1 MTMVM
6 ASESCPRG
14 RLAVMTATY
23 APTLGADEMED
34 ILGRLANGNDRF
46 GVAFPGESEQRQPVH
61 TVYGGAQLFKSSS
74 TGRIGALALTA
85 LERYAPDGATLA
97 DALQWTGRQR
107 ELADTIHARVID
119 KLTREAVED
128 FRIDFEDG
136 YGNRLDEEED
146 AEAVRTAH
154 EVAAGMRDGTLPPF
168 IGIRIKPFTAE
179 LHRRGL
185 RTLDLFVTA
194 LVEQTGGALPDGFV
208 ITLPKVTIAEHSEAA
223 DHAIGALEAKLGLAE
238 GSIPLELMVE
248 TPQAIFDVD
257 GRIALP
263 TLVAAAGSRCRGVHF
278 GTYDYTALAG
288 VTAALQAMD
297 HPACSFA
304 RHVMQVSMA
313 QRGYQLSDGATNIMP
328 VGPHRDADL
337 TQEQLDENRD
347 VVWSAWRTAHHH
359 MRQSLER
366 AFYQGWD
373 LHPAQLPIRYA
384 TVFGFFLEGLDAATD
399 RLSSFIDKAGQAT
412 LLGDVFDDAATGQG
426 LLNSFLRAL
435 NSGAITEAEATATG
449 ITLEEFRGR
458 SFTRIVESRRR

>member
-1 MTMVM
+1 MD
-6 ASESCPRG
+6 
-14 RLAVMTATY
+14 ATHT
-23 APTLGADEMED
+23 PTLGTDELD
-34 ILGRLANGNDRF
+34 GILKRLRDGNARF
-46 GVAFPGESEQRQPVH
+46 AAAFPGESEQRQPVH
-61 TVYGGAQLFKSSS
+61 TVYGGAQLFKSAS
-74 TGRIGALALTA
+74 TQRMGELAIAALA
-85 LERYAPDGATLA
+85 RYAHDGATLA
-97 DALQWTGRQR
+97 EALEWTGRAR
-107 ELADTIHARVID
+107 ELADVVHERVVE
-119 KLTREAVED
+119 KLKREPVED

-136 YGNRLDEEED
+136 YGNRPDAEED
-146 AEAVRTAH
+146 AEAVRTAR
-154 EVAAGMRDGTLPPF
+154 EVAIGMREGTLPPF

-179 LHRRGL
+179 LHARGL
-185 RTLDLFVTA
+185 RTLDLFVTE
-194 LVEQTGGALPDGFV
+194 LVEQTGGTFPDGFV
-208 ITLPKVTIAEHSEAA
+208 ITLPKVTIPEQSEAA
-223 DHAIGALEAKLGLAE
+223 DHAIGALESKLGLAE
-238 GSIPLELMVE
+238 GTIPLELMVE

-257 GRIALP
+257 GRVALP
-263 TLVAAAGSRCRGVHF
+263 SLVAAAGPRCRGVHF

-313 QRGYQLSDGATNIMP
+313 QRGYLLSDGATNIMP
-328 VGPHRDADL
+328 VGPHRGADL
-337 TQEQLDENRD
+337 TAEQERENRD
-347 VVWSAWRTAHHH
+347 VVWSAWRLQHSHV
-359 MRQSLER
+359 RQSLSR

-384 TVFGFFLEGLDAATD
+384 TVFGFFLEGLEASTA

-458 SFTRIVESRRR
+458 SFLKIVESRRDA